1 MDPISIPVLQGA
13 LQEAFLLREGKEL
26 LSEGNQKLVTR
37 WGSSQQMSLKE
48 CRKPLWGIGEAYLQV
63 SWSTSSGCYSSH
75 WDHQSNKQILS
86 VIHEQNIESNE
97 SRCQIDFSLD
107 YSGY

>member
-1 MDPISIPVLQGA
+1 M
-13 LQEAFLLREGKEL
+13 